1 MSALAP
7 LTDPALL
14 RSLIRSL
21 PATPSPGPAT
31 PASDRHGKNP
41 IVGSGSL
48 SRTSRRRSRPP
59 GMTH

>member
-1 MSALAP
+1 MSAPEP
-7 LTDPALL
+7 LSDPALL

-21 PATPSPGPAT
+21 PTTPSPGPAI

-48 SRTSRRRSRPP
+48 SRTSRRQS
-59 GMTH
+59 